1 MMLMMMMLMMTN
13 TFHHKVKV
21 EPITST
27 AVQLTFYSFYVIK
40 FVFRQINSPNTLV
53 ENYKDKTKNK

>member
-1 MMLMMMMLMMTN
+1 MMMMMLMMTN

-21 EPITST
+21 FEPITLV

-40 FVFRQINSPNTLV
+40 FVFRQLNSRNTII
-53 ENYKDKTKNK
+53 ENYKDKTRNN